1 MLDQN
6 PDLETAVTGARRIV
20 LLSSVLVVA
29 GMVHLS
35 GSGEFSLEEWRAKVS
50 TEEDIDR
57 LSKLYVD
64 YRLEANPTFGLQIGI
79 HGKDGRPRYYDA
91 RLPDVSTAAWA
102 EWYETHLFVRKR
114 LAEIEPGRLPGADRL
129 DHHILANQVE
139 QQILQVTELGAI
151 TDPLTYVSTLGTAFT
166 GLILRDYA
174 PLEQRLESFGDRC
187 SATPRFL
194 NQARLALLPPY
205 VRPTAP
211 QKQLAL
217 ARLRGMVRKGGLF
230 DKSLQELLDKAG
242 LAAARSQAIT
252 SACGGASAAVTEFA
266 DWMERTLG
274 PRPDREWRL
283 GRALYERKY
292 RLEMDYPL
300 GPQELLNKADAELE
314 RVHGEI
320 VAVSRRIH
328 DRYLAEAIAAGRVKP
343 ASELRDEQV
352 VAGIF
357 ARLAEDRSTTE
368 TLIKDSYAL
377 ADTIV
382 GFVRQK
388 KLLDLPPTSKLR
400 IEDIPPH
407 LRGFAVAQILTAP
420 PFEPQLESVWFWDL
434 ALLGTS
440 DSYLKEYNR
449 PTLALVYVHEGVP
462 GHFVQQEYSNRFKRI
477 APKVFW
483 NGPMV
488 EGWAAY
494 IATQLVDEGFTIYP
508 DHPLGR
514 ELQQLV
520 DDKLVLRSIINA
532 IIDIRLH
539 TTEWPEQE
547 AVDLM
552 IRKGFQEEGEA
563 QGKLSRAKLSSV
575 QLCTYFAGHQAIL
588 DLVEESRRRQGS
600 AFDLKTFNERLV
612 GAGSPPFFALRDYM
626 LNAR

>member
-1 MLDQN
+1 
-6 PDLETAVTGARRIV
+6 VTHARRFV
-20 LLSSVLVVA
+20 LLSAILAIVAVVHPSA
-29 GMVHLS
+29 I
-35 GSGEFSLEEWRAKVS
+35 GEFSLEDWRSKV
-50 TEEDIDR
+50 TAEQDIDR
-57 LSKLYVD
+57 LARLYVD

-79 HGKDGRPRYYDA
+79 HGKDGLPRYFDS
-91 RLPDVSTAAWA
+91 RLPDVSAAAWA
-102 EWYETHLFVRKR
+102 AWRDTHLFLRKR
-114 LAEIEPGRLPGADRL
+114 LAAIDTAQLSGADRL

-139 QQILQVTELGAI
+139 QQLLQVTELGST
-151 TDPLTYVSTLGTAFT
+151 TDPLTYVGTLGEAFT

-174 PLEQRLESFGDRC
+174 PLDQRLESFGDRC
-187 SATPRFL
+187 AATPRFL
-194 NQARLALLPPY
+194 EQARSALTPPD
-205 VRPTAP
+205 VRPTGP

-217 ARLRGMVRKGGLF
+217 ARLRGMVRNGGLF
-230 DKSLQELLDKAG
+230 DKSLPELLAQAK
-242 LAAARSQAIT
+242 LAPARAQAIT
-252 SACGGASAAVTEFA
+252 SACQSAAAAVTEFA

-300 GPQELLNKADAELE
+300 APDDLLRKAEAELE
-314 RVHGEI
+314 RVHGEV
-320 VAVSRRIH
+320 VAVGRRIH
-328 DRYLAEAIAAGRVKP
+328 DRYLGDAIEAGRVKP
-343 ASELRDEQV
+343 ASQIADAQV
-352 VAGIF
+352 VADVF

-377 ADTIV
+377 ADAIV

-420 PFEPQLESVWFWDL
+420 PFEPHLESVWFWDL
-434 ALLGTS
+434 ALLQTS

-449 PTLALVYVHEGVP
+449 PALALVYIHEGVP
-462 GHFVQQEYSNRFKRI
+462 GHFVQQEYSNRFERI

-488 EGWAAY
+488 EGWASY

-514 ELQQLV
+514 ELQQLA
-520 DDKLVLRSIINA
+520 DDKLVLRGIINT

-539 TTEWPEQE
+539 TTDWPEQE
-547 AVDLM
+547 AVHLM
-552 IRKGFQEEGEA
+552 MRKGFQEEGEA

-588 DLVEESRRRQGS
+588 TILEESRKRQGS
-600 AFDLKTFNERLV
+600 GFALKTFNERLV
-612 GAGSPPFFALRDYM
+612 GAGSPPFFALREYM

>member
-1 MLDQN
+1 
-6 PDLETAVTGARRIV
+6 
-20 LLSSVLVVA
+20 LLSVFVFVATVRPSVA
-29 GMVHLS
+29 GD
-35 GSGEFSLEEWRAKVS
+35 FTLEAWRAKVS
-50 TEEDIDR
+50 AEQDIDR
-57 LSKLYVD
+57 LAKLYVD

-79 HGKDGRPRYYDA
+79 HGKDGFPRYFDS
-91 RLPDVSTAAWA
+91 RLPDVSTTAWA
-102 EWYETHLFVRKR
+102 EWYETHLFLRTR
-114 LAEIEPGRLPGADRL
+114 LAEIDPARLTGADRV

-139 QQILQVTELGAI
+139 QQLLQVTELGA
-151 TDPLTYVSTLGTAFT
+151 TTNPLTYVGTLGAAFT

-187 SATPRFL
+187 AATPRFL
-194 NQARLALLPPY
+194 SQARLALLPPY
-205 VRPTAP
+205 VRPTGP
-211 QKQLAL
+211 EKQLAL

-230 DKSLQELLDKAG
+230 DKSLPELLDKGSVAPV
-242 LAAARSQAIT
+242 RSQAIA
-252 SACGGASAAVTEFA
+252 SACEGAAAAVTEFA

-274 PRPDREWRL
+274 PRPDGDWRL

-300 GPQELLNKADAELE
+300 GPDELLAKANAELD
-314 RVHGEI
+314 RIHGEVVT
-320 VAVSRRIH
+320 VARRIH
-328 DRYLAEAIAAGRVKP
+328 DRYLADAIEAGRAKP
-343 ASELRDEQV
+343 AGQLRDEEV

-357 ARLAEDRSTTE
+357 SRLADDRSTAAS
-368 TLIKDSYAL
+368 LIADSHAL

-420 PFEPQLESVWFWDL
+420 PFEPGLESVWFWDL
-434 ALLGTS
+434 ALLQTS

-449 PTLALVYVHEGVP
+449 PALALVYIHEGVP
-462 GHFVQQEYSNRFKRI
+462 GHFVQQEYSNRFQRI

-488 EGWAAY
+488 EGWATY

-539 TTEWPEQE
+539 TSDWPEQE
-547 AVDLM
+547 ALDLM

-575 QLCTYFAGHQAIL
+575 QLTTYFAGHQAIL
-588 DLVEESRRRQGS
+588 NLLEESRRREGH
-600 AFDLKTFNERLV
+600 AFDLKAFNERLV

-626 LNAR
+626 LDAR